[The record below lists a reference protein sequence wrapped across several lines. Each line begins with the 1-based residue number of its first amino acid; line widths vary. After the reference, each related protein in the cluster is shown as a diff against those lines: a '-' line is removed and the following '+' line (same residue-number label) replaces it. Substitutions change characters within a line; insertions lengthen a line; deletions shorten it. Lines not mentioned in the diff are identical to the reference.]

1 MAPAQPTEAPPARA
15 SAPVPLDDGFEPE
28 SALPPPSQRKG
39 RPGTRGRAPQSDA
52 PEFIRAAE
60 RKALWNHP
68 TVVGLMA
75 GLSVMLGLTLALQA
89 AHHWRD
95 TLAARQPAL
104 QPALQAM
111 CSVLRCE
118 IQPPM
123 QLDDLQVDSV
133 QLVRTA
139 SEGPDTYRL
148 TAIVHNKADIP
159 LRWPQLDLT
168 LTDPN
173 GAVLVRRMFAVADA
187 RVVPLDATASPRGE
201 RQQDQPVPAAVPPG
215 AQTTVQWQIK
225 APNLRLAG
233 YTAELF
239 YP

>member
-1 MAPAQPTEAPPARA
+1 MPSAPA
-15 SAPVPLDDGFEPE
+15 PLDDGFEPE

-39 RPGTRGRAPQSDA
+39 RPGTRGRAPQADA
-52 PEFIRAAE
+52 PEFIRVAE
-60 RKALWNHP
+60 RKALWSHP

-75 GLSVMLGLTLALQA
+75 GLSLMLTATLALQA

-104 QPALQAM
+104 QPVLTAM
-111 CSVLRCE
+111 CSALQCE

-148 TAIVHNKADIP
+148 TAIVHNKADIA

-187 RVVPLDATASPRGE
+187 RVVPLDAPASPRGD
-201 RQQDQPVPAAVPPG
+201 RPQDLPVPAAVPPG
-215 AQTTVQWQIK
+215 TQTTVQWQIK

>member
-1 MAPAQPTEAPPARA
+1 MPSAPA
-15 SAPVPLDDGFEPE
+15 PLDDGFEPE
-28 SALPPPSQRKG
+28 TALPPPSQRKG
-39 RPGTRGRAPQSDA
+39 KPGTRGRAPQAEA
-52 PEFIRAAE
+52 PEFIRVAE
-60 RKALWNHP
+60 RKALWSHP

-75 GLSVMLGLTLALQA
+75 GLSLMLAATLVLQA

-104 QPALQAM
+104 QPALIAM
-111 CSVLRCE
+111 CTVLRCE

-148 TAIVHNKADIP
+148 TAIVHNKADIA

-187 RVVPLDATASPRGE
+187 RVVPASSAPSPGSE
-201 RQQDQPVPAAVPPG
+201 RLQDQPVPAAVPPG

>member
-1 MAPAQPTEAPPARA
+1 MPSAPA
-15 SAPVPLDDGFEPE
+15 PLDDGFEPE

-39 RPGTRGRAPQSDA
+39 RPGTRGRAPQADA
-52 PEFIRAAE
+52 PEFIRVAE
-60 RKALWNHP
+60 RKALWSHP

-75 GLSVMLGLTLALQA
+75 GLSLMLTATLALQA

-104 QPALQAM
+104 QPALTAM
-111 CSVLRCE
+111 CSALQCE

-148 TAIVHNKADIP
+148 TAIVHNKADIA

-187 RVVPLDATASPRGE
+187 RVVPLDAPASPRGD
-201 RQQDQPVPAAVPPG
+201 RPQDLPVPAAVPPG
-215 AQTTVQWQIK
+215 TQTTVQWQIK